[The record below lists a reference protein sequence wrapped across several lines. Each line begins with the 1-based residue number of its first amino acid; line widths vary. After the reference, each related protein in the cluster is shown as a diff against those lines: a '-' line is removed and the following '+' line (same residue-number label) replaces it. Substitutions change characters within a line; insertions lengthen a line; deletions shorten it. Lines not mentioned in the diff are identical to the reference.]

1 MFSSLIDEQKA
12 IGLLIEADCVF
23 MSLDRE
29 REQRREN
36 KCGFLL
42 GPARFKPI
50 QGNVYLLLSCDESQ
64 ATTLDVLFYFTT
76 ITVLRFSSFF
86 CLPHSPFSTKVEKWK
101 CFLCVFN
108 PSTL

>member
-50 QGNVYLLLSCDESQ
+50 QGNVYLLFSSGESQ
-64 ATTLDVLFYFTT
+64 AITLDVLFYFT
-76 ITVLRFSSFF
+76 IIMVPRFSFF